1 MTVNYEAVIKA
12 LRRYRERLY
21 SSKGIRGKLTRLDR
35 LIVKSRQ
42 NLSHIE
48 DPNARR
54 ALELTRESREF
65 LYTALYGYIYSYYVQ
80 NIDLEKEIIFQNA
93 PTECSNIHNQSTNIL
108 SIDPSDHPGRQD
120 SFKQLDEVTQT
131 FAIPLAK
138 RWAQKS
144 NYIGILRNR
153 GLNINPVCRFDI
165 PSDIRWWKDTKRP
178 YEKGN
183 DSFYC
188 HIISRHGSEI
198 AGRCGL
204 KNDADVITYL
214 SRLAASTNEATCM
227 QFKQLEVTYQND
239 SRVLQNE
246 GAIVK
251 LDTETHVGII
261 LNVGR
266 NGEVTPITAF
276 IVNKGYLR
284 SRVRPNAK
292 NRRWE

>member
-21 SSKGIRGKLTRLDR
+21 SSNGIRGKLTRLDR

-80 NIDLEKEIIFQNA
+80 NIDLEEKIISQNA
-93 PTECSNIHNQSTNIL
+93 PAECNNKHNKSTNIL

-120 SFKQLDEVTQT
+120 SFKQLGEVTQT

-153 GLNINPVCRFDI
+153 GVNINPVCRFDI
-165 PSDIRWWKDTKRP
+165 PSDIRWWKDTKCP

-183 DSFYC
+183 DSF
-188 HIISRHGSEI
+188 
-198 AGRCGL
+198 
-204 KNDADVITYL
+204 
-214 SRLAASTNEATCM
+214 
-227 QFKQLEVTYQND
+227 
-239 SRVLQNE
+239 
-246 GAIVK
+246 
-251 LDTETHVGII
+251 
-261 LNVGR
+261 
-266 NGEVTPITAF
+266 
-276 IVNKGYLR
+276 
-284 SRVRPNAK
+284 
-292 NRRWE
+292 